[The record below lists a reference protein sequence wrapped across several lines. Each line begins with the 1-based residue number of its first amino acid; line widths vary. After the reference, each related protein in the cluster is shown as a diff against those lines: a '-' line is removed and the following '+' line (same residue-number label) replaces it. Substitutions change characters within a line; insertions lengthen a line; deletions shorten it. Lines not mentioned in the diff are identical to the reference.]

1 MHGDQRVYHNR
12 QVPLVLAVSHKQLLS
27 DFQETELQNN
37 TQSLEESLSG
47 VVRDQC
53 SCNFTSVNLE
63 DSQLTCSDDGMRAT
77 FTTTVAYSSN
87 SGDVTAT
94 DMITTLKNWADI
106 NGADALI
113 QISGTTATVSQVC
126 TPSCDG
132 SGSGGV
138 IAGAFFGGLIA
149 GTILVAIPVIIVWLV
164 IITFSTGT
172 VKISS
177 SYFKLMTK
185 QPVYKNWNS
194 GAKF

>member
-1 MHGDQRVYHNR
+1 M
-12 QVPLVLAVSHKQLLS
+12 K
-27 DFQETELQNN
+27 
-37 TQSLEESLSG
+37 ESLSG

-63 DSQLTCSDDGMRAT
+63 DSQLTCSADGMRAT

-126 TPSCDG
+126 TPSCESSTDA
-132 SGSGGV
+132 SGL
-138 IAGAFFGGLIA
+138 AGAFIGGLIA
-149 GTILVAIPVIIVWLV
+149 GIILLAVPV
-164 IITFSTGT
+164 T
-172 VKISS
+172 VT
-177 SYFKLMTK
+177 L
-185 QPVYKNWNS
+185 
-194 GAKF
+194 

>member
-1 MHGDQRVYHNR
+1 MIAQPCYSTSTSLSRSDDHNR
-12 QVPLVLAVSHKQLLS
+12 QVALYYQQYRHLHDHQPTKQLLS
-27 DFQETELQNN
+27 DFQELELQNN

-126 TPSCDG
+126 TPSCESSTDA
-132 SGSGGV
+132 SGL
-138 IAGAFFGGLIA
+138 AGAFIGGLIA
-149 GTILVAIPVIIVWLV
+149 GIILLAVPV
-164 IITFSTGT
+164 T
-172 VKISS
+172 VT
-177 SYFKLMTK
+177 L
-185 QPVYKNWNS
+185 
-194 GAKF
+194 

>member
-1 MHGDQRVYHNR
+1 MH
-12 QVPLVLAVSHKQLLS
+12 
-27 DFQETELQNN
+27 
-37 TQSLEESLSG
+37 
-47 VVRDQC
+47 DQC

-63 DSQLTCSDDGMRAT
+63 DSQLTCSDDGTRAT

-106 NGADALI
+106 NGAGALI

-126 TPSCDG
+126 TPSCD

-149 GTILVAIPVIIVWLV
+149 GTILVAIPVIIV
-164 IITFSTGT
+164 
-172 VKISS
+172 
-177 SYFKLMTK
+177 
-185 QPVYKNWNS
+185 
-194 GAKF
+194 